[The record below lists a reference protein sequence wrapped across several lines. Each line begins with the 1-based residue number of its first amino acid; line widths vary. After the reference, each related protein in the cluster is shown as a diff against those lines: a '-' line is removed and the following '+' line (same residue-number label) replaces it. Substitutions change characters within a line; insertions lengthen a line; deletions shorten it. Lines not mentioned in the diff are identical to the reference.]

1 MAVPARAALLL
12 SFLAST
18 GLPQEK
24 PSTFPAGTELVTVD
38 AVVADRAGDPV
49 LGLTAADF
57 KVAEDGVPQEVLAF
71 EAVHHPSE
79 GPSGEADAAARPV
92 SVRTASNVGRAG
104 SARGF
109 VFAFDE
115 LHLDASEAQRA
126 RAAIA
131 SFLGK
136 TLGAR
141 DHVTV
146 VGTHAGAQWSA
157 RMPEGRDALLAA
169 LERLQGRRV
178 GERAQDAMT
187 DFEAM
192 RIDRDHDPIVTDRVL
207 RRFVA
212 NRTIVR
218 ETRLRGD
225 PPDRGENLDGE
236 RSQVRARA
244 AQVYMRS
251 AAQNETTLGIL
262 ERSLASL
269 TTVRG
274 RKSLI
279 LVSGGF
285 VQDPRLLGFRRAV
298 TEARRGNVAIY
309 FLDARGLGAA
319 PSSLQA
325 ELGAPLDF
333 NDLGATLQEGREA
346 SEGSEGLAADT
357 GGFSIRNTNDLADG
371 LRRIAR
377 ESESYYLLGYS
388 PSNKR
393 ADGRFRKIE
402 VKVAREAAMVRARR
416 GYFAPDRERG
426 KAPKPESGDEALQR
440 ALDSP
445 FDLPAVPLR
454 ATAHALEEA
463 EAGQVSVLVT
473 AEADIRTLAFVEQGG
488 QARDTLEYL
497 LVVAERASGEF
508 HRFDQQFAMRFR
520 PETRARFAQTWF
532 PITRELKLRA
542 GAYQARM
549 VARDKNS
556 GRVGSLTYDFEVPPA
571 SGLRVS
577 TPILSDRLRED
588 PGGSRTPEP
597 IARRTFVPAGV
608 LHCRFEVYGAGRDAA
623 TGRPDVTAGFSVRR
637 SDGRFL
643 TAASPTPLVPGP
655 DGTLARS
662 LGLPLDGVP
671 AGSYELIVV
680 VTDIAA
686 GAAAEAREP
695 FVVEPAGEAR

>member
-1 MAVPARAALLL
+1 M
-12 SFLAST
+12 
-18 GLPQEK
+18 
-24 PSTFPAGTELVTVD
+24 
-38 AVVADRAGDPV
+38 
-49 LGLTAADF
+49 
-57 KVAEDGVPQEVLAF
+57 
-71 EAVHHPSE
+71 
-79 GPSGEADAAARPV
+79 
-92 SVRTASNVGRAG
+92 
-104 SARGF
+104 F
-109 VFAFDE
+109 VFDE
-115 LHLDASEAQRA
+115 LHLDTSETQRA

-131 SFLGK
+131 GFLE
-136 TLGAR
+136 TALGAR

-157 RMPEGRDALLAA
+157 RLPEGRDALVAA

-192 RIDRDHDPIVTDRVL
+192 RIDRDNDPIVTDRVL

-225 PPDRGENLDGE
+225 APDRGESLDGE

-244 AQVYMRS
+244 AQVYARS

-285 VQDPRLLGFRRAV
+285 VQDPRLPGFRRVV
-298 TEARRGNVAIY
+298 TEARRANVAIY

-325 ELGAPLDF
+325 DLGAPLDF
-333 NDLGATLQEGREA
+333 NDLGATLQEGRET

-357 GGFSIRNTNDLADG
+357 GGFSIRNTNDLEDG

-377 ESESYYLLGYS
+377 ESESYYLLGYA

-402 VKVAREAAMVRARR
+402 VKVAREAAVVRARR
-416 GYFAPDRERG
+416 GYFAPGGERG
-426 KAPKPESGDEALQR
+426 SSPKAETGDAALQR

-454 ATAHALEEA
+454 ATAHVLGEA
-463 EAGQVSVLVT
+463 EAGQARVLVT
-473 AEADIRTLAFVEQGG
+473 AEADIRSLGFEERGG

-508 HRFDQQFAMRFR
+508 HRFDQQFAMSFR

-532 PITRELKLRA
+532 PITRELKLAGRCLPGEDRGPGQEQRTRGQPHLRLRGPRVFRSARLHPDPERPPAGGTRRQQSSRADRAPHVRAERGPALPFRGVRRGPGRRDRTARRHRRLLGPPQRRSFPHRGGADAARA
-542 GAYQARM
+542 GPR
-549 VARDKNS
+549 R
-556 GRVGSLTYDFEVPPA
+556 
-571 SGLRVS
+571 
-577 TPILSDRLRED
+577 D
-588 PGGSRTPEP
+588 PGAIPGPAPGRRAGGKLRADRGGDGHRGGSGGGS
-597 IARRTFVPAGV
+597 ARALR
-608 LHCRFEVYGAGRDAA
+608 GR
-623 TGRPDVTAGFSVRR
+623 TAGS
-637 SDGRFL
+637 
-643 TAASPTPLVPGP
+643 
-655 DGTLARS
+655 
-662 LGLPLDGVP
+662 
-671 AGSYELIVV
+671 
-680 VTDIAA
+680 
-686 GAAAEAREP
+686 
-695 FVVEPAGEAR
+695 

>member
-1 MAVPARAALLL
+1 MAVTARAAFLLL
-12 SFLAST
+12 FHAAT
-18 GLPQEK
+18 GVSQEE

-38 AVVADRAGDPV
+38 AVVVDPSGAPV

-57 KVAEDGVPQEVLAF
+57 TVAEDGAPQEVVAF
-71 EAVHHPSE
+71 EAVHRPV
-79 GPSGEADAAARPV
+79 EATAVQGSAAARAA
-92 SVRTASNVGRAG
+92 SMRTASNVGAG

-109 VFAFDE
+109 VFIFDE
-115 LHLDASEAQRA
+115 LHLDTSEAQRA

-131 SFLGK
+131 GFLE
-136 TLGAR
+136 TALGSR

-146 VGTHAGAQWSA
+146 VGTYAGTQWSA
-157 RMPEGRDALLAA
+157 RLPEGREALVAA
-169 LERLQGRRV
+169 LERFQGRRV

-192 RIDRDHDPIVTDRVL
+192 RIDRDNDPIVTDRVL

-212 NRTIVR
+212 NRIIVR

-225 PPDRGENLDGE
+225 ERDRGESLDGE

-244 AQVYMRS
+244 AQVYARTS
-251 AAQNETTLGIL
+251 AQNETTLGIL
-262 ERSLASL
+262 ERSVASL
-269 TTVRG
+269 TVMRG

-279 LVSGGF
+279 LVSGG
-285 VQDPRLLGFRRAV
+285 VVHDPRLAGFRKAV
-298 TEARRGNVAIY
+298 TEARRANVAIY

-319 PSSLQA
+319 PTNLQA
-325 ELGAPLDF
+325 DLGAPLDF
-333 NDLGATLQEGREA
+333 NDLGATLQEGRET

-402 VKVAREAAMVRARR
+402 VKVAREAAVVRARR
-416 GYFAPDRERG
+416 GYFAPGGERDSSP
-426 KAPKPESGDEALQR
+426 KAETGDAALQR

-454 ATAHALEEA
+454 ATAHVLGEA
-463 EAGQVSVLVT
+463 EPGQARVLVT
-473 AEADIRTLAFVEQGG
+473 TEADIRSLGFEERGG
-488 QARDTLEYL
+488 QARDTLEYM

-508 HRFDQQFAMRFR
+508 HRFDQQFAMSFR
-520 PETRARFAQTWF
+520 PETRSRFTQTWF

-542 GAYQARM
+542 GAHQARI

-556 GRVGSLTYDFEVPPA
+556 GRVGSLTYDFEVPPS

-577 TPILSDRLRED
+577 TPILSDRLREE
-588 PGGSRTPEP
+588 PGGGKTPEP
-597 IARRTFVPAGV
+597 IARRTFAPSGV

-643 TAASPTPLVPGP
+643 TAAAPTPLVPGP
-655 DGTLARS
+655 DGTLARA
-662 LGLPLDGVP
+662 LGLPLDDVP

-686 GAAAEAREP
+686 GAAAEVREP
-695 FVVEPAGEAR
+695 FVIEPAGD